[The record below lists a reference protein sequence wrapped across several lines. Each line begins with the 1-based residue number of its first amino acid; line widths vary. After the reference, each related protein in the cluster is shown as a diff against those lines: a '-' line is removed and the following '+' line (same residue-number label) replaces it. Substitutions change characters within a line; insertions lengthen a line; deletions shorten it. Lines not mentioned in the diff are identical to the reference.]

1 MCMFQIRKLRQIDY
15 FFLLVMI
22 AYAFDFGNL
31 KYAMAW
37 CFSAIYFLG
46 NRLFEKRKLNGI
58 GREYVLVF
66 KGITVLFV
74 ITAILQMVNGFNSYA
89 INEAIYYYTP
99 LIFVIIYSQL
109 SSSDEI
115 ENIYGYLFVLYCLA
129 FLRRFAGQLTIANIK
144 SISFNSSYSPFE
156 SELAFV
162 FLFFECFF
170 LYQNKRRN
178 AILSLVLCI
187 LSFKRICMLVAI
199 AFFVFSKW
207 IVVKKPVNKKI
218 VMATTVVFVLLPV
231 LTCLMLNDTL
241 EAWFYQTFH
250 VTLNDITLSRSS
262 RIEAVINSGQI
273 KYGLGSVTTYL
284 TKYLN
289 AMHGSNFS
297 NRNMHNDLVQMYLE
311 CGILGSIVFT
321 YVYMKAASVSR
332 TAFVLMCYIFLEC
345 YFNHLFGA
353 GSTDIWILIYLMLS
367 VAGIT
372 TQDAIK
378 MERIEDGED
387 NSLYTYI

>member
-1 MCMFQIRKLRQIDY
+1 MRMLQIRKLRQVDC

-46 NRLFEKRKLNGI
+46 SGLYKKRRLRGI
-58 GREYVLVF
+58 GKEYLLVF
-66 KGITVLFV
+66 GGITFLFA
-74 ITAILQMVNGFNSYA
+74 ITAILQMINGFNSYA
-89 INEAIYYYTP
+89 INEAVYYYTP
-99 LIFVIIYSQL
+99 LIFIIVYSQISEEQDVETIL
-109 SSSDEI
+109 
-115 ENIYGYLFVLYCLA
+115 NYLFVLYVIV
-129 FLRRFAGQLTIANIK
+129 FLKNFAGQLTLANLK
-144 SISFNSSYSPFE
+144 SISFANSYSPFE

-162 FLFFECFF
+162 FLIFECFY
-170 LYQNKRRN
+170 LYMGKRKN
-178 AILSLVLCI
+178 AIISLILCI
-187 LSFKRICMLVAI
+187 LSFKRISMLAAI
-199 AFFVFSKW
+199 VFFIFSKW
-207 IVVKKPVNKKI
+207 IVVKKAVNKKMVI
-218 VMATTVVFVLLPV
+218 VTTVAFVLLPV

-250 VTLNDITLSRSS
+250 VTLNEITLTRSS

-289 AMHGSNFS
+289 ALHGSNFS
-297 NRNMHNDLVQMYLE
+297 NRNLHNDLVKIYLE

-321 YVYMKAASVSR
+321 YIYMKAASVSR
-332 TAFVLMCYIFLEC
+332 MLFVMMCYIFFEC

-353 GSTDIWILIYLMLS
+353 GSTDIWILIYLIIS
-367 VAGIT
+367 IAGMT
-372 TQDAIK
+372 TRNA
-378 MERIEDGED
+378 ESDGGE
-387 NSLYTYI
+387 NGANNGLYTDI

>member
-1 MCMFQIRKLRQIDY
+1 MLQIRKLRQVDY

-46 NRLFEKRKLNGI
+46 SGLYEKRRLKGI
-58 GREYVLVF
+58 GKEYLLIF
-66 KGITVLFV
+66 GGITFLFV
-74 ITAILQMVNGFNSYA
+74 ITAILQMINGFNSYA
-89 INEAIYYYTP
+89 INEAVYYYTP
-99 LIFVIIYSQL
+99 LIFMIVYSQI
-109 SSSDEI
+109 SDEQDVETI
-115 ENIYGYLFVLYCLA
+115 LNYLFVLYIIA
-129 FLRRFAGQLTIANIK
+129 FFKNFAGQLTLANIK
-144 SISFNSSYSPFE
+144 SISFANSYSPFE

-162 FLFFECFF
+162 FLIFECFY
-170 LYQNKRRN
+170 LYMGKRKN
-178 AILSLVLCI
+178 AIISLILCI
-187 LSFKRICMLVAI
+187 LSFKRISMLAAI
-199 AFFVFSKW
+199 VFFIFSKW
-207 IVVKKPVNKKI
+207 IVVKKSVNKKI
-218 VMATTVVFVLLPV
+218 VIVTTVVFVLLPV

-250 VTLNDITLSRSS
+250 VTLNEITLTRSS

-289 AMHGSNFS
+289 ALHGSNFS
-297 NRNMHNDLVQMYLE
+297 NRNLHNDLVKIYLE

-321 YVYMKAASVSR
+321 YIYMKAASVSR
-332 TAFVLMCYIFLEC
+332 MLFVMMCYIFFEC

-353 GSTDIWILIYLMLS
+353 GSTDIWILIYLIMS
-367 VAGIT
+367 IAGMT
-372 TQDAIK
+372 TRNA
-378 MERIEDGED
+378 ESDGGE
-387 NSLYTYI
+387 NGANNGLYTDI